1 MKPMRVACEVTLT
14 DDERKTLTQWSRGR
28 STPARLVLRGKIV
41 LLAADGRRN
50 DEIALKLGTARKTVG
65 LWRNRF
71 VAQRLAG
78 LEKDAPRP
86 GRSPKVRAAVAQQII
101 EATTQQR
108 PKQATHW
115 STRSLAAHLGTSVSM
130 VQRVWKAN
138 GLQPHRVKT
147 FKLSNDK
154 RFAEKLIDVV
164 GLYVSPPEHAIV
176 LCVDEKTQIQALD
189 RTQKSLPIY
198 PGRLGTMTHD
208 YKRNGTTTLF
218 AALNVLEGHVI
229 GTCMPRHRHQEWIKF
244 LIHIDRSTPPD
255 VDLHLIADNYAT
267 HKHPK
272 VRAWLKR
279 HPRFHMH
286 FIPTSS
292 SWLNLVER
300 WFRDLTQQRIR
311 RGVFHSVGQLKA
323 AISDFIEHHND
334 KTQGYSWTAKAADIL
349 DKVRRARDI
358 LNKTPSE

>member
-1 MKPMRVACEVTLT
+1 MRVATEIKLTDPDRMTLT
-14 DDERKTLTQWSRGR
+14 RWSRGR
-28 STPARLVLRGKIV
+28 STPSRLVLRAKIV
-41 LLAADGRRN
+41 LLSAEGQMNKD
-50 DEIALKLGTARKTVG
+50 IARELGTLRKTVA

-71 VAQRLAG
+71 AQQGLAG
-78 LEKDAPRP
+78 LEKDAPRS
-86 GRSPKVRAAVAQQII
+86 GRKPKARAAVARKIV
-101 EATTQQR
+101 EATTQER
-108 PKQATHW
+108 PARATHW
-115 STRSLAAHLGTSVSM
+115 STRSLAMHLGVSATM

-138 GLQPHRVKT
+138 QLQPHRIKT

-154 RFAEKLIDVV
+154 RFAEKLVDVV
-164 GLYVSPPEHAIV
+164 GLYLSPPEHALV

-198 PGRLGTMTHD
+198 PGRCGTLTHD

-218 AALNVLEGHVI
+218 AALNVLEGLVI

-244 LIHIDRSTPPD
+244 LAQIDASTPPD

-272 VRAWLKR
+272 VQRWLQR

-311 RGVFHSVGQLKA
+311 RGVFHSVEQLQA
-323 AISDFIEHHND
+323 AIMKYIEHHND
-334 KTQGYSWTAKAADIL
+334 TTEGYKWTAKAADIL
-349 DKVRRARDI
+349 EKVRRAREV